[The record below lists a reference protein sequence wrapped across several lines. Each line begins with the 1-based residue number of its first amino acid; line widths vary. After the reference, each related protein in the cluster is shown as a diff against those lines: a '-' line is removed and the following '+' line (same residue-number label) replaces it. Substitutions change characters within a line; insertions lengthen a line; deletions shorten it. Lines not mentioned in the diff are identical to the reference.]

1 MENSSSEDVLLR
13 KLSTA
18 LNELKKN
25 VITTSTTL
33 DVLKLNS
40 TKRKQYFHENSFTE
54 DELNLTKAE
63 ESQLIKD
70 AILFKMDEARNKLT
84 LTIKGIILL
93 EYGLDRSGKKMSDFL
108 NALNESYFLDLM
120 GRVNEPLE
128 SQEKGVILT
137 LLGLHAFTKETAVKL
152 SAYNESVQNMN
163 LFKSCVDDTLGY
175 FKSLGEQYIDS
186 NMDKIWSLNVIG
198 ENPVAARINRL
209 NKISLKTDQIYKKGD
224 GNHFLDVLKDG
235 KLDKDRVTFLL
246 RKIFDKRTLNFEE
259 RESLVALTKSIQSKR
274 YKLINTNHDFD
285 NSEIGYVLHT
295 TIEEFKTV

>member
-1 MENSSSEDVLLR
+1 MEHSSSEDVLLR